1 MYKNRRVKSLAQTID
16 CSGILYNHCIAL
28 HKRYYRMSGK
38 MLNYYVLKK
47 HLTKLRKLE
56 KFSYMKVIPS
66 QSIQNIAERI
76 DKAYKLFFRNL
87 KHNVK
92 TNPPSF
98 KKVKKYKSFTLT
110 QAGYKILEDNKI
122 KIKNRIYKYSKSR
135 DFDTDKIKTI
145 TIKRDNLGDFWI
157 CITHDVK
164 ENVNESN
171 RTMTGKI
178 AGFDFGFHT
187 FLISSDGNDISS
199 PEFFRQNIKK
209 TKRLNRQLS
218 RKVKG
223 SRGFKQSKLAL
234 ARHHRDMFNKRH
246 DFHFKLAND
255 LAKTYDYMFFEDLD
269 LKGMSKKYGRKV
281 HDLSFAEF
289 IKILENKS
297 IELGSKVHKVS
308 RWFPSSQLCSN
319 CGFQYR
325 DLEEYERSWVCPKCL
340 IKHDRDRNASYNI
353 LREGASSCKDDS
365 QVSLLEREVL
375 TDKFLESQAF

>member
-1 MYKNRRVKSLAQTID
+1 
-16 CSGILYNHCIAL
+16 
-28 HKRYYRMSGK
+28 MSGK
-38 MLNYYVLKK
+38 MLNYYALKK

-87 KHNVK
+87 KHGVK

-110 QAGYKILEDNKI
+110 QAGYKVLEDNKI
-122 KIKNRIYKYSKSR
+122 KIKDKIYKYAKSR
-135 DFDTDKIKTI
+135 DFASDKIKTI
-145 TIKRDNLGDFWI
+145 TVKRDNLGEFWI
-157 CITHDVK
+157 CITHEV
-164 ENVNESN
+164 ENKNTE

-178 AGFDFGFHT
+178 AGFDFGFKK
-187 FLISSDGNDISS
+187 FLISSDGDDRIS

-209 TKRLNRQLS
+209 TKKLNRQFS

-223 SRGFKQSKLAL
+223 SGGFKRAKLAL
-234 ARHHRDMFNKRH
+234 AKHHRDMSNKRH

-269 LKGMSKKYGRKV
+269 LRSMSKKYGRKV

-289 IKILENKS
+289 VKILENKS
-297 IELGSKVHKVS
+297 EELGSKVHKID

-319 CGFQYR
+319 CNYR
-325 DLEEYERSWVCPKCL
+325 YRELEEWERNWTCPSCSQE
-340 IKHDRDRNASYNI
+340 HDRDVNASYNI
-353 LREGASSCKDDS
+353 LMEGASSYKNDR
-365 QVSLLEREVL
+365 QVSRLLADAL
-375 TDKFLESQAF
+375 TDKFLESQVL